1 MWFDET
7 IQASESSLKNV
18 LLETLFQLLG
28 VVTQPKTK
36 QQEAF
41 FVDLLER
48 TLLLMRTEIAKEWR
62 KHFGAKDIMRVFV
75 TEKFL
80 FIKEQLY
87 AQFFGA
93 VEIFFLNE
101 C

>member
-1 MWFDET
+1 MSF
-7 IQASESSLKNV
+7 
-18 LLETLFQLLG
+18 LETLFQLLD

-36 QQEAF
+36 QEAF
-41 FVDLLER
+41 FVDVLER

-80 FIKEQLY
+80 FIKEKLY

-93 VEIFFLNE
+93 VEFFFLNE

>member
-1 MWFDET
+1 
-7 IQASESSLKNV
+7 
-18 LLETLFQLLG
+18 
-28 VVTQPKTK
+28 
-36 QQEAF
+36 
-41 FVDLLER
+41 
-48 TLLLMRTEIAKEWR
+48 
-62 KHFGAKDIMRVFV
+62 MRVFV